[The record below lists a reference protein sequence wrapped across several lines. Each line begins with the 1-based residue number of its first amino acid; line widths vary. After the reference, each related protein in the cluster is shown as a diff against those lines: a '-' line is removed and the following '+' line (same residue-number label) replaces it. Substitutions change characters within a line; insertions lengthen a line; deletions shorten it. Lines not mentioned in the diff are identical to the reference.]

1 MPLDE
6 EFVLLVLR
14 RRKRQH
20 LSRRW
25 YVHPVNQNRYFTG
38 QYHSLILELEK
49 KGVDLYMKYFRMPPA
64 IFAALLSRVGPE
76 LQKKSTH
83 KMPIGPAER
92 LALTLQYFNKAS
104 STMSGW
110 YERFLRLNSLGSA
123 LRC

>member
-6 EFVLLVLR
+6 EFAYWFCDVENDNVCHVAGMFTL
-14 RRKRQH
+14 
-20 LSRRW
+20 
-25 YVHPVNQNRYFTG
+25 PVNQNRYFTG

-92 LALTLQYFNKAS
+92 LALTL
-104 STMSGW
+104 W
-110 YERFLRLNSLGSA
+110 
-123 LRC
+123 